1 MKTIKTITQ
10 LGSNWNNWSNAGTF
24 YWNLNNSVGNR
35 NRNIRGHL
43 IIAKYSRVKTSGYF
57 YNTVWFFQP
66 CHLAKQK
73 NRQCRQVKRDN
84 TVLLTKEEMSPV
96 FTEHIS
102 NIC

>member
-1 MKTIKTITQ
+1 MKTIKAIAQ
-10 LGSNWNNWSNAGTF
+10 LGGRWYSWSSAGAF
-24 YWNLNNSVGNR
+24 YWYLDNSVGNR

-73 NRQCRQVKRDN
+73 NRRCRQVRNDN
-84 TVLLTKEEMSPV
+84 TALL
-96 FTEHIS
+96 
-102 NIC
+102 NY